1 MPNEDVLEHSG
12 QQEESSVDIAD
23 LLEIANSKVF
33 DDQDGLTESNKNFEK
48 VTSFFD
54 LIKSSDNEDDN
65 LAEKVQS
72 PDSYAEE
79 SLDEEIVGL
88 KVSSLDG
95 STDDQETEEEIVGL
109 KVSSLDGS
117 TDDQEIEEEIVGLKV
132 SSLDG
137 STDNQETEEE
147 IVGLKVSSLDGD
159 RDDIQTEGSTSE
171 PEVNKS
177 DISGKENISPD
188 SFEPLDVIEQSR
200 ETVEKLKS
208 QDKTEDDQVDEKSQE
223 YNRGYQDALKE
234 FEKTLDAEKKA
245 ISNFGSSLLSIRD
258 DAAKIIEELIK
269 EKLSEIC
276 NEFLG
281 KQISDFPQDFLAHI
295 ENISASIVSNSNEIV
310 IELNELDAAALKSDV
325 KLEKLAFKIKEVT
338 DLGRAEFRIIVGK
351 SGYEQKIAD

>member
-1 MPNEDVLEHSG
+1 MSNEDVLEHSG

-95 STDDQETEEEIVGL
+95 STD
-109 KVSSLDGS
+109 
-117 TDDQEIEEEIVGLKV
+117 
-132 SSLDG
+132 
-137 STDNQETEEE
+137 NQETEEE

-159 RDDIQTEGSTSE
+159 LDDIQTEGSISE